1 MRTLLVTM
9 FLSLD
14 GVTQA
19 PGGPDEDR
27 DGGFEHGGW
36 AVPYFDEP
44 LIRRMAELVGRAGA
58 LLLGRR
64 TYEGFAATWPLAAD
78 DDPIGATMNRL
89 PKYVA
94 SRTLQTVGWRNATLL
109 SGDAA
114 AAVAELKAGDG
125 GEIQVHGSGGL
136 VQTLLA
142 HDLVDEFH
150 LVTFPVLLGTGARLF
165 ARGTTPAGLKLR
177 TCAASETGVVVSTY
191 ARGGKLGYG
200 AMGPETGNW

>member
-1 MRTLLVTM
+1 MVTT

-14 GVTQA
+14 GVMQA

-44 LIRRMAELVGRAGA
+44 LLHRMADLIGRAGA

-64 TYEGFAATWPLAAD
+64 TYQDFAAIWPLAGD
-78 DDPIGATMNRL
+78 GDPIGAAMNRL

-94 SRTLQTVGWRNATLL
+94 SRTLDTVDWRGARLL
-109 SGDAA
+109 AGDAA
-114 AAVAELKAGDG
+114 EAVRELKRGDG

-150 LVTFPVLLGTGARLF
+150 LVTFPVVLGAGKRLF
-165 ARGTTPAGLKLR
+165 GGGTLGSGLRLVD
-177 TCAASETGVVVSTY
+177 AAPSATGVVVSRY
-191 ARGGKLGYG
+191 ARGGKLEYG